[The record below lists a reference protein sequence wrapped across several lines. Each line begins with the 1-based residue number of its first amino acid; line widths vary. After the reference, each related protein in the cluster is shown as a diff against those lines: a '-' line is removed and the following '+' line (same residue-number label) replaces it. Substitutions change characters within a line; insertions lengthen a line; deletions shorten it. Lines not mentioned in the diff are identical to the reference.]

1 MKKILALGGS
11 TSATSINRQLA
22 SFASQL
28 VPNAET
34 TLIDLNDYEA
44 PIYSIDKEKKGFPE
58 SMQKLSQYMKHFDGY
73 IVSLAEHNGSYAA
86 AFKSILDWLSRIQRS
101 IFNHKPVLLMSAS
114 PGARGGASVLA
125 NASNYFPH
133 VGTSEVITFSFPK
146 FFDNFS
152 QGNIINHELN
162 TLLSQKVLEFQDKL

>member
-28 VPNAET
+28 VTNAET

-44 PIYSIDKEKKGFPE
+44 PIY
-58 SMQKLSQYMKHFDGY
+58 
-73 IVSLAEHNGSYAA
+73 
-86 AFKSILDWLSRIQRS
+86 
-101 IFNHKPVLLMSAS
+101 KPVLLMSAS
-114 PGARGGASVLA
+114 TGARGGASVLA
-125 NASNYFPH
+125 YASNYFQH
-133 VGTSEVITFSFPK
+133 AGASEVITFSFPK

>member
-44 PIYSIDKEKKGFPE
+44 PIYSIDKEREGFPE
-58 SMQKLSQYMKHFDGY
+58 SMLKLVQYKYMKQQRW
-73 IVSLAEHNGSYAA
+73 VSG
-86 AFKSILDWLSRIQRS
+86 IRI
-101 IFNHKPVLLMSAS
+101 
-114 PGARGGASVLA
+114 
-125 NASNYFPH
+125 
-133 VGTSEVITFSFPK
+133 SF
-146 FFDNFS
+146 
-152 QGNIINHELN
+152 I
-162 TLLSQKVLEFQDKL
+162 